1 MIPSNL
7 AELVTFV
14 PNKTEPIHN
23 WFYYKEGF
31 AKKLVEWAIEEFKLE
46 ESILDCFCEVGT
58 TLLTAKELD
67 LKSIG
72 FDASPLAAFV
82 SEAKNPCSALFR
94 MLGEK
99 KRKSKGI
106 NRTII
111 LLSLKGN
118 MAD

>member
-31 AKKLVEWAIEEFKLE
+31 AKKLVEWAVSEFKLE
-46 ESILDCFCEVGT
+46 EPILDCFCGVGT

-72 FDASPLAAFV
+72 FDASPLAA
-82 SEAKNPCSALFR
+82 SPLPLPRNTLYR
-94 MLGEK
+94 TNL
-99 KRKSKGI
+99 KRKGL
-106 NRTII
+106 N
-111 LLSLKGN
+111 
-118 MAD
+118 